1 MKNLK
6 RLVSIFI
13 LITLSSICL
22 SAQTQRQPNRRQVSD
37 ILRRLTQSSDTFRNS
52 VTNSVSRGRMGNTRA
67 EDNITPIVRDFDA
80 ATNQL
85 RTRFNSRRSV
95 GSDVQ
100 NVLQRA
106 SAVDD
111 FMTRTQLSR
120 TAQNNWASVK
130 SDLNSLANA
139 YGVSWQ
145 SSQQS
150 FPPIGT
156 NRQNRL
162 SDRDLNQLIGRIEN
176 GGDTFRSSLSDAF
189 DRSGYD
195 QTRRQD
201 NINDSLRN
209 FKSATDQ
216 LRNNFD
222 ARRSLQGDVERV
234 VGQATE
240 IDQFMRNNQLTDRAQ
255 NDWSTLRADLNT
267 LASAY
272 DISSHLENSNPGQS
286 GSQTGGNTYG
296 AINRLSG
303 TFRLDPSRSDNP
315 RDIADR
321 ETRNLPNNDRQTSY
335 DRMLARLESPNML
348 AIDRRGT
355 TVTISSSRAP
365 QTTFEADGREHQERL
380 PNGSSTRVTAT
391 LNGDQLVVSSSGY
404 RENDFNVTFDPI
416 ENGRRLRVRRQIFP
430 DGGSQAV
437 AVDSVYDRTSDTAQ
451 WNVYN
456 GTTPILGN
464 TSSTN
469 GEFIVRDGE
478 TVVAQLNNDLTTK
491 QSKEGD
497 RFTMTVRQPSQYEG
511 AVIEGTIGTVDQ
523 SGRLTGRSGMTLNF
537 DTIRL
542 RNGQT
547 YRFNGIIGN
556 VRTANG
562 DTVKVDNE
570 GNAQGD
576 NRTTQTIQR
585 AGIGTAIGAIIGAI
599 AGGGKGAAI
608 GGIIGAAGGAGT
620 VYIQGKDDLELL
632 SGTEVTI
639 RASAPTR

>member
-6 RLVSIFI
+6 GFISVFVLIALSI
-13 LITLSSICL
+13 ICL
-22 SAQTQRQPNRRQVSD
+22 NAQTQRQPNRRQVSD
-37 ILRRLTQSSDTFRNS
+37 ILQRLTQSSDNFRNS
-52 VTNSVSRGRMGNTRA
+52 VTTELNRGRMGNTGA
-67 EDNITPIVRDFDA
+67 ENNSTTIVRDFDA

-95 GSDVQ
+95 SSEVQ
-100 NVLQRA
+100 NVLQKA
-106 SAVDD
+106 SAVND
-111 FMTRTQLSR
+111 FMTRTRLSR

-130 SDLNSLANA
+130 SDLNSLASA
-139 YGVSWQ
+139 YGVTWQ
-145 SSQQS
+145 LSQQS
-150 FPPIGT
+150 FPPIAT
-156 NRQNRL
+156 NTQNRL
-162 SDRDLNQLIGRIEN
+162 SDRELNQLIGRIEN
-176 GGDTFRSSLSDAF
+176 GGNTFRSSLSDAF
-189 DRSGYD
+189 DRSTYD
-195 QTRRQD
+195 QTRRQG

-222 ARRSLQGDVERV
+222 ARRSVQGDVERV
-234 VGQATE
+234 VGQATT

-255 NDWSTLRADLNT
+255 NDWSTLRTDLNT

-272 DISSHLENSNPGQS
+272 NISSNLDNGSTGQF
-286 GSQTGGNTYG
+286 GSQTGGNIYG
-296 AINRLSG
+296 TSDRLSG

-315 RDIADR
+315 RDIA
-321 ETRNLPNNDRQTSY
+321 EQATRNLPNNGRQTSY

-365 QTTFEADGREHQERL
+365 QTTFEADGSEHQEQL
-380 PNGSSTRVTAT
+380 PNGSATRVTAT

-437 AVDSVYDRTSDTAQ
+437 IVDSVYDRTSDTAQ

-478 TVVAQLNNDLTTK
+478 TVIAQLNNDLTTS
-491 QSKEGD
+491 QSKQGD
-497 RFTMTVRQPSQYEG
+497 RFTMTVRQPSQYDG
-511 AVIEGTIGTVDQ
+511 AVIEGTIGSVDQ

-547 YRFNGIIGN
+547 YRFSGIIGN
-556 VRTANG
+556 VRTVNG

-576 NRTTQTIQR
+576 NQTTQTIQR

-620 VYIQGKDDLELL
+620 VYVQGKDVLELP

>member
-1 MKNLK
+1 
-6 RLVSIFI
+6 
-13 LITLSSICL
+13 
-22 SAQTQRQPNRRQVSD
+22 
-37 ILRRLTQSSDTFRNS
+37 
-52 VTNSVSRGRMGNTRA
+52 
-67 EDNITPIVRDFDA
+67 
-80 ATNQL
+80 
-85 RTRFNSRRSV
+85 
-95 GSDVQ
+95 
-100 NVLQRA
+100 
-106 SAVDD
+106 
-111 FMTRTQLSR
+111 
-120 TAQNNWASVK
+120 
-130 SDLNSLANA
+130 
-139 YGVSWQ
+139 
-145 SSQQS
+145 
-150 FPPIGT
+150 IGA

-162 SDRDLNQLIGRIEN
+162 SDQELTQLIGRIEN
-176 GGDTFRSSLSDAF
+176 GGETFRSSLSDAF

-201 NINDSLRN
+201 NINESLRY

-234 VGQATE
+234 VGQATV

-255 NDWSTLRADLNT
+255 NDWSALRTDLNT
-267 LASAY
+267 LAIAY
-272 DISSHLENSNPGQS
+272 NISSNFDNSSSGQL

-296 AINRLSG
+296 ASNRLSG

-315 RDIADR
+315 RDIAER
-321 ETRNLPNNDRQTSY
+321 ARRNMSNNDQASY

-365 QTTFEADGREHQERL
+365 QTTFEADGREHQEQL
-380 PNGSSTRVTAT
+380 PNGRSTRLTAT

-437 AVDSVYDRTSDTAQ
+437 VVDSVYDRTSDTAQ

-456 GTTPILGN
+456 RTTPILGN
-464 TSSTN
+464 TSSAN

-478 TVVAQLNNDLTTK
+478 TVVAQLNNDLTTN
-491 QSKEGD
+491 QTKEGD
-497 RFTMTVRQPSQYEG
+497 DFTMTVSQPSQYDG
-511 AVIEGTIGTVDQ
+511 AVIEGTIGRVDQ
-523 SGRLTGRSGMTLNF
+523 GGRLTGRSGMTLNF
-537 DTIRL
+537 NTIRL

-547 YRFNGIIGN
+547 YRFSGIIGS
-556 VRTANG
+556 VRAVNG

-570 GNAQGD
+570 GNAQGG
-576 NRTTQTIQR
+576 NQTTQTIQR

-620 VYIQGKDDLELL
+620 VYVQGKDNLELR

>member
-6 RLVSIFI
+6 HFVSIFI

-22 SAQTQRQPNRRQVSD
+22 NAQTQRQPNRRQVTD
-37 ILRRLTQSSDTFRNS
+37 ILQRLTQSSNTFRNS
-52 VTNSVSRGRMGNTRA
+52 LTTARSRGRTANIGT
-67 EDNITPIVRDFDA
+67 EDNGTAIVRDFDA

-85 RTRFNSRRSV
+85 RTRFTSRRSV
-95 GSDVQ
+95 GSEVQ
-100 NVLQRA
+100 NVLQKA
-106 SAVDD
+106 SAVND
-111 FMTRTQLSR
+111 FMARTQLGR
-120 TAQNNWASVK
+120 TAQNNWTTVK
-130 SDLNSLANA
+130 SDLNSLATA

-145 SSQQS
+145 LSQQS
-150 FPPIGT
+150 FPPIDT

-162 SDRDLNQLIGRIEN
+162 SDRDLSQLIGRIET
-176 GGDTFRSSLSDAF
+176 GGDTFRSSLNDAF
-189 DRSGYD
+189 DRSAYD
-195 QTRRQD
+195 QTRRQ
-201 NINDSLRN
+201 NSINDSLRTFRN
-209 FKSATDQ
+209 ATDQ
-216 LRNNFD
+216 LRSNYD

-234 VGQATE
+234 VGQATA
-240 IDQFMRNNQLTDRAQ
+240 IDQFMHNNQLTDRAQ
-255 NDWSTLRADLNT
+255 NDWSTLRTDLIT

-272 DISSHLENSNPGQS
+272 NITSNLDNGSSGQV

-296 AINRLSG
+296 VSNRLTG

-315 RDIADR
+315 RDIAER
-321 ETRNLPNNDRQTSY
+321 ATRNLSNNDRQTSY
-335 DRMLARLESPNML
+335 DRILPRLESPDML

-365 QTTFEADGREHQERL
+365 QTTFEADGREHQEQL
-380 PNGSSTRVTAT
+380 PNGRSTRVTAT
-391 LNGDQLVVSSSGY
+391 LNGDQLVVSSGGY

-416 ENGRRLRVRRQIFP
+416 ENGLRLRVRRQIFP
-430 DGGSQAV
+430 DGESQAV
-437 AVDSVYDRTSDTAQ
+437 VVDSVYDRTSDTAQ

-464 TSSTN
+464 TSSAN

-478 TVVAQLNNDLTTK
+478 TVVAQLNNDLTTN
-491 QSKEGD
+491 QVKEGD
-497 RFTMTVRQPSQYEG
+497 RFTMTVRQPSQYDG
-511 AVIEGTIGTVDQ
+511 AVIEGTIGKVDQ

-547 YRFNGIIGN
+547 YRFNGIIGS
-556 VRTANG
+556 VRTVNG

-576 NRTTQTIQR
+576 NQTRQTVQR

-608 GGIIGAAGGAGT
+608 GGIIGAVGGAGT
-620 VYIQGKDDLELL
+620 VYIQGKDALELP
-632 SGTEVTI
+632 SGTEITI